1 MACKALDRIMP
12 RREKIMPLAF
22 SASQRLDLPVSG
34 QAERL
39 PEYLEHEDRVIAALL
54 DARQL
59 TPLTQGTYRY
69 TVTTLQVFQLQVKP
83 VVSLEIQTNEG
94 TMRMR
99 ALDCEL
105 EGLGM
110 VDDFRLTL
118 DATLHC
124 GPTGLNG
131 DAQLAVEVSQPP
143 LLRLIPR
150 RVLESTGE
158 SLLGG
163 ILIGIKGRVG
173 QQLIADFR
181 KWCQESHEPSSA
193 QQPTQEALTV
203 QGRRS

>member
-1 MACKALDRIMP
+1 MTSKALDRIMP
-12 RREKIMPLAF
+12 RREKMMPLAF

-34 QAERL
+34 QADRL
-39 PEYLEHEDRVIAALL
+39 PDYLEHEERVIAALL

-59 TPLTQGTYRY
+59 TPLAPGTYRY

-83 VVSLEIQTNEG
+83 VVSLEIRTREG
-94 TMRMR
+94 TMQMR

-105 EGLGM
+105 EGLGV

-124 GPTGLNG
+124 GPNGLSG

-163 ILIGIKGRVG
+163 ILIGIKARVG
-173 QQLIADFR
+173 HQLIADFR
-181 KWCQESHEPSSA
+181 KWCQESHGNAST
-193 QQPTQEALTV
+193 QQATQEAVTM

>member
-1 MACKALDRIMP
+1 
-12 RREKIMPLAF
+12 MPLAF

-83 VVSLEIQTNEG
+83 VVSQDPNQRG

-110 VDDFRLTL
+110 VDDFRLM

-181 KWCQESHEPSSA
+181 KWCQESHDPSSA